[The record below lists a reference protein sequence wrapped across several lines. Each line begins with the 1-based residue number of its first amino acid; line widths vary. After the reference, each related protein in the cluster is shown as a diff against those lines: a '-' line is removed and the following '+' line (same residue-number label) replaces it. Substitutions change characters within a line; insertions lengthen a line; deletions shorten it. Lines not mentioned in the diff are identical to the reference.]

1 MNRPDY
7 DDDGT
12 RGKRSGPVTIVE
24 HVSYSISAPWSV
36 AIEPFDMFIRRKVSH
51 EQDSIRWSVKSE
63 KGDE

>member
-1 MNRPDY
+1 MNRPDH

-36 AIEPFDMFIRRKVSH
+36 AIEPFDMFI